1 MRLAVDDW
9 PLKDA
14 TNTNRSTWQR
24 DLVRGS
30 TTGSSLIVC
39 LVGLFV
45 CFVFLFFRI
54 IHEDRPCHSL
64 PTSM

>member
-24 DLVRGS
+24 DLVSGS

-39 LVGLFV
+39 LVGWLVGFV
-45 CFVFLFFRI
+45 VGGGVAFFI
-54 IHEDRPCHSL
+54 F
-64 PTSM
+64 